1 MCLKKILGFIYVNY
15 LPCVLREKK
24 MKMKMKLYSWVEML
38 KVYALK
44 WKLVLWKHRRN
55 FEINWMWCM
64 VPCIHGEKLGVGSAN

>member
-44 WKLVLWKHRRN
+44 WKLVL
-55 FEINWMWCM
+55 
-64 VPCIHGEKLGVGSAN
+64 